1 MKILDRYIIIEY
13 LTRLVSVFGIC
24 MLIFVIQTFWLF
36 FDELAGKGLDILIIS
51 KFLIYYLP
59 KLFPLILPLSIL
71 LASLM
76 TFGSLAENYE
86 FAAIKSSGI
95 SLIRCITPLFIL
107 HIFIGIGCYYFANNV
122 LPSAEVKS
130 FNLRRNLAK
139 LKPAIAIREGV
150 FNDLGRM
157 NIRVNRK
164 HGEDDRL
171 LEDVIIHEKTSD
183 NKNRIV
189 IKASRGELRSKTTDA
204 NLQLVLFDGNRYEEV
219 LSNKPI
225 EKLRYHH
232 TKTHF
237 EEYIMN
243 IDLSEFN
250 DVDLNKQS
258 YTSTYRMQKINQLEE
273 SIDSLEKQYEEKKNI
288 FSENFLKKNFL
299 NKLSLLDKDSFKID
313 SILNF
318 NVLNFVKDDMKWRKL
333 RSVEFAINSVGE
345 SIRNLEDKKRTFFL
359 YQKLL
364 NLHKITLHEKYTIIF
379 ACILLFLI
387 GAPLGSIIRKGGLG
401 LPLVLSII
409 IFLSYHY
416 VGIFAKN
423 AAEDN
428 SISPLIASWFSTI
441 ILSPFA
447 YILTKRASSD
457 KGSINLDFIT
467 LPFNWLYNKLTGQIS
482 KSHD

>member
-1 MKILDRYIIIEY
+1 LKILDRYIIIEY
-13 LTRLVSVFGIC
+13 LARLVSVFGIC

-59 KLFPLILPLSIL
+59 KLFPLIFPLSIL

-107 HIFIGIGCYYFANNV
+107 HIFLGIGCYYFANNV
-122 LPSAEVKS
+122 LPSVEVKS

-139 LKPAIAIREGV
+139 LKPAIAIREGI

-164 HGEDDRL
+164 HGEDERL

-189 IKASRGELRSKTTDA
+189 IKASRGELRSETTDA

-225 EKLRYHH
+225 EKVRYHH

-313 SILNF
+313 SVLNF
-318 NVLNFVKDDMKWRKL
+318 NVLNFVKDDLKWRKL

-428 SISPLIASWFSTI
+428 SISPLVASWFSTI
-441 ILSPFA
+441 ILFPFA
-447 YILTKRASSD
+447 YLLTKRASSD
-457 KGSINLDFIT
+457 KGSINLDFAI
-467 LPFNWLYNKLTGQIS
+467 LPFNWVYNKLTGQIT
-482 KSHD
+482 KTHD

>member
-13 LTRLVSVFGIC
+13 LARLVSVFGIC

-59 KLFPLILPLSIL
+59 KLFPLIFPLSIL

-107 HIFIGIGCYYFANNV
+107 HIFLGIGCYYFANNV
-122 LPSAEVKS
+122 LPSVEVKS

-139 LKPAIAIREGV
+139 LKPAIAIREGI

-164 HGEDDRL
+164 HGEDERL

-189 IKASRGELRSKTTDA
+189 IKASRGELRSETTDA

-225 EKLRYHH
+225 EKVRYHH

-250 DVDLNKQS
+250 DVDLSKQS

-273 SIDSLEKQYEEKKNI
+273 SIDSLEKQYEEKKNV

-313 SILNF
+313 SVLNF
-318 NVLNFVKDDMKWRKL
+318 NVLNFVKDDLKWRKL

-345 SIRNLEDKKRTFFL
+345 SIKNLEDKKRTFFL

-428 SISPLIASWFSTI
+428 SISPLVASWFSTI
-441 ILSPFA
+441 ILFPFA
-447 YILTKRASSD
+447 YLLTKRASSD
-457 KGSINLDFIT
+457 KGSINLDFAI
-467 LPFNWLYNKLTGQIS
+467 LPFNWVYNKLTGQIT
-482 KSHD
+482 KTHD